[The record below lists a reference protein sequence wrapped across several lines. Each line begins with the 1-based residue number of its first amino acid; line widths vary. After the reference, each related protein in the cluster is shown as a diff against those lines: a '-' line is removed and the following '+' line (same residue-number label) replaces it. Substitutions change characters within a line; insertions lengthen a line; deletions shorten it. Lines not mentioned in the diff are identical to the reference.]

1 MNNLDSKNKCVI
13 HLKRT
18 SQYVNRLRKFKVYLN
33 NEYAGDIGNGEEIV
47 LPVEKGCYQ
56 IYVQVDWVKS
66 EIYKFNIE
74 TGKEVHLLCGSPL
87 KGAKLFIPIFPLF
100 LIKQLFI
107 KEVPSV

>member
-1 MNNLDSKNKCVI
+1 MCNSDSKNQCAI

-18 SQYVNRLRKFKVYLN
+18 SQYVNRLREFNIYLN
-33 NEYAGDIGNGEEIV
+33 NKYVKDISNGEEIV
-47 LPVEKGCYQ
+47 LPVEKGTYQ

-66 EIYKFNIE
+66 EKYEFTIH
-74 TGKEVHLLCGSPL
+74 TGEEIHLLCGSPL
-87 KGAKLFIPIFPLF
+87 KGAKLFIPIIPLF